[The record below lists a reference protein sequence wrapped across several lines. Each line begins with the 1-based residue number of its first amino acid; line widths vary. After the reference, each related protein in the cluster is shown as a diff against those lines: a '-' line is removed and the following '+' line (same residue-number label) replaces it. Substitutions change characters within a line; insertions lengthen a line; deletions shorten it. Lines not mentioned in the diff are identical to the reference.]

1 MSKDHGRLAKRLTGE
16 RSAAPSVRR
25 PRRGRDQ
32 PGSTA
37 DREPTT
43 GRRLAPP
50 DADRRRGLTQDLNL
64 LAAGLGRIAAQAFRQ
79 VRIGR
84 FSEAWADTRQLVCK
98 HPLQAVLVGVGLGY
112 FLSRTK
118 VR

>member
-1 MSKDHGRLAKRLTGE
+1 MSKDHGRLPKRLIGE
-16 RSAAPSVRR
+16 RSAAVAISR
-25 PRRGRDQ
+25 PKRGRSQ

-37 DREPTT
+37 DSKTAT
-43 GRRLAPP
+43 GRRLVSP
-50 DADRRRGLTQDLNL
+50 DTDRRRGLTQDLNL

-84 FSEAWADTRQLVCK
+84 FSAPLADIHQLVCK
-98 HPLQAVLVGVGLGY
+98 YPLRAVLVGVGLGY

-118 VR
+118 VS